1 MENFWP
7 NALPSGAIA
16 PLFNTGGLLN
26 TLTVYGVVA
35 SRRLHSWLVRC
46 GKDIRRQGGYSGGY
60 SRGGDGGGVK
70 KKHIQLLSALCVE
83 DLMRSLIDVSLN
95 ASLGGRGG
103 EGGDGG

>member
-46 GKDIRRQGGYSGGY
+46 GKDIRRQGGY
-60 SRGGDGGGVK
+60 GGG
-70 KKHIQLLSALCVE
+70 SAAAATVAVSKRNTSNCSLC
-83 DLMRSLIDVSLN
+83 
-95 ASLGGRGG
+95 AGGFD
-103 EGGDGG
+103 EEFD